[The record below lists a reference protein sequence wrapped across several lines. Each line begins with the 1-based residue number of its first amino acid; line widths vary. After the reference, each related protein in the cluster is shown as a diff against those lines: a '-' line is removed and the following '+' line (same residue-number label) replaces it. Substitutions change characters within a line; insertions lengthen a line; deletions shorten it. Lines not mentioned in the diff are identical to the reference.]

1 MNKKVIIVMPAF
13 NASKTIV
20 KTIKGIP
27 EGIVNDL
34 ILVNDGSKDDTRI
47 IAEELGVIVVNHDI
61 NKGYGAAL
69 KTGFNKALDLNAD
82 IVAVLHSDN
91 QYKPGL
97 LSIMIEILIKGEAD
111 VVLASRMMDKNV
123 FKSMPFYRYIANMIL
138 TLIQNIIFQKKM
150 KEYQTGYRA
159 YNTNLLKI
167 IPYHRNSN
175 DFVFDN
181 ELFAQIVYKK
191 STIKEIPCPAL
202 YNEET
207 SSINIRGSFK
217 YFFNVISVSLKYLF
231 HKMKIKKYYIL
242 IE

>member
-13 NASKTIV
+13 NASKTIA

-47 IAEELGVIVVNHDI
+47 IAEELGVIVINHDI

-91 QYKPGL
+91 QYEPGL
-97 LSIMIEILIKGEAD
+97 LSIIIEILIKGEAD

-159 YNTNLLKI
+159 YNANLLKM

-175 DFVFDN
+175 NFVFDN

-207 SSINIRGSFK
+207 SSINIPGSFK